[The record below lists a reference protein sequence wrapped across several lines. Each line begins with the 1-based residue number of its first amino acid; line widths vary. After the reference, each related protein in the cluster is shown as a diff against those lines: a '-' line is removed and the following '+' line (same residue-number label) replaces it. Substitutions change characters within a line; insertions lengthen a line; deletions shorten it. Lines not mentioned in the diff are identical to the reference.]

1 MSNEN
6 KETVP
11 AIFADMHDAAKM
23 RAALERILHRLERIV
38 GCDMHEFH
46 PDATS
51 CDGKTTMGD
60 CGQKGTCGDIFN
72 ARIAL
77 SAPSRICDKIAD
89 RHKAIYDCRTY
100 LKRHGYRLSAKQDEV
115 MMQTI
120 YWLYDQTKE
129 AEVHYGR

>member
-77 SAPSRICDKIAD
+77 SAPPRYCDIFEDAD
-89 RHKAIYDCRTY
+89 TAVYAARHSALFHVGFEAQQAI
-100 LKRHGYRLSAKQDEV
+100 Q
-115 MMQTI
+115 
-120 YWLYDQTKE
+120 WLYRRVKTDGSK
-129 AEVHYGR
+129 